1 MRSLWLGVLVCAAM
15 FVACGDDDSDFAT
28 RPSGNSSS
36 SIKNI
41 TPQSSDSETSVFS
54 SSSVTLATPCK
65 TETEDNCEYGEL
77 VDDRDGQTYKTVKIG
92 DQWWMAENLNYETDV
107 NYCYNDDTT
116 NCTKYGRF
124 YAWWTALTA
133 CPNGWH
139 LPDTA
144 EWNKLFTVVGD
155 SSIVGLKLKSSS
167 GWVEYEGKTGN
178 GTDDFGFSAI
188 PTGYRYSNGDYYGEG
203 ACAYFQCS
211 TEANYNAFYVSV
223 HSGLSEVIL
232 FTDSK
237 AISYS
242 VRCVKDEPGPL
253 E

>member
-1 MRSLWLGVLVCAAM
+1 MRFRWLGVLVCAAM
-15 FVACGDDDSDFAT
+15 LVACGDDDSDFVV

-36 SIKNI
+36 SIKNV

-77 VDDRDGQTYKTVKIG
+77 VDDRDGQVYRTVKIG

-144 EWNKLFTVVGD
+144 EWNKLFTAVGD

-167 GWVEYEGKTGN
+167 GWVEYEGKIGN

-203 ACAYFQCS
+203 SSAYFQCS
-211 TEANYNAFYVSV
+211 TNANYNAYYMSV
-223 HSGLSEVIL
+223 YSGLSEAIL
-232 FTDSK
+232 FTDRK

-242 VRCVKDEPGPL
+242 IRCVKDEPGPL